1 MKVAIDLQGCQLL
14 NNRNRGI
21 GRYSLSFIKALINEY
36 KKDHFV
42 LVANANLPDIESE
55 FDQELSDKNLQVD
68 FIRWYYPN
76 NNYVTNFDEAS
87 IKLLGSYLYSFTFS
101 NISAD
106 IILVTSFFE
115 GFEDDSITQF
125 DGTFDLPCIAT
136 IFYDL
141 IPYLHPELYLDNNLD
156 YKNFYLRKI
165 NELKDLDL
173 FLTISESAAYE
184 LKNNLNIKEDRIFN
198 ISSGCNNTIF
208 SCLDNPQ
215 KKFFPEFG
223 EFILYAG
230 AADPRKNLKRL
241 IKAYSLLDKRFRDKF
256 KLILVGKFSSNE
268 IDLLKNYISFIGL
281 PFDRVILTGYISD
294 KELVFL
300 YKRCKLFVMPS
311 LHEGFGL
318 PVLEAMSCGAP
329 VIASN
334 TSSLPEVV
342 GNQEALFDP
351 EKTTEI
357 TSLMRRCLSEPAFL
371 KSLGKSGLNQAKL
384 FSWQKTANQAYKAMK
399 KIVDY
404 KKLVTDN
411 LEISWVKYTDKVKLN
426 LLQLLQK
433 ISFSSRDDLSFNND
447 SQIMLVS
454 ACIDLINK
462 NTDNTFRKVFDNKFK
477 LSWKLEGPCDSNY
490 SLSILNHNLAYALSL
505 LGHKVSINITEGNG
519 DYPVDYTFLEN
530 HTNISELYNRSSQD
544 DLCIVNSRNMYPPR
558 VLDLSSRINILHAY
572 GWEETQINHNWINQ
586 FNDSLQ
592 GITVMSEFVKKI
604 LIDNGFSKPITVCGL
619 GVDHI
624 NINNENVYSLAA
636 NKFKF
641 LHISSCFPRKGVE
654 ILLQAY
660 KDIFTNSDDVSL
672 IIKTFPNPHNNI
684 KCLLEEYRKTCDNFP
699 DVIYI
704 DSDLNKEEIVS
715 LYKQCDVLVAPSF
728 GEGFGLP
735 IAEAML
741 MKVPVITTAW
751 GGQSDF
757 CNPDNSWLLDYE
769 FKQSESHFGLTSS
782 VWAKPSVDHLGKLM
796 HKVFTSSSK
805 EIIEKTE
812 SAFNF
817 VKTNYTWKNVAQ
829 INVNFVRYLLS
840 SRNPRLTK
848 IGWLTTW
855 NSRCGIAAYS
865 EHLIKHFSE
874 EIVILAPINEC
885 FVNTDDTN
893 VRRCW
898 SLDNKESQSFSDVYQ
913 IILRERF
920 TSLVVQ
926 FNYGFFN
933 FKELENLIL
942 FCHKKNIRL
951 IMIMHS
957 TIDPLSN
964 LFKNLKTLSKALKNC
979 DRILVHTPKDLNRL
993 KNISLE
999 TNVALFPH
1007 GLVDFNPPK
1016 QEPISQEKKRLNFTV
1031 ATFGYCLPNKG
1042 FPELIQAVRK
1052 LSDENIPIKLK
1063 MITALYDESFQW
1075 FYEDLISLVEQLDLS
1090 DLVEINTDY
1099 LPEEETLLT
1108 LSNSDLIV
1116 FPYQNTNESSSAAVR
1131 QGIASGT
1138 PVAVTPLHIFDD
1150 VLKVVKVFSSSSIDD
1165 IANGILDFYIK
1176 THIGSYSTDQIESRK
1191 DWINQHSFSNLA
1203 VRLQGMIRGLEN
1215 NYFSNE

>member
-1 MKVAIDLQGCQLL
+1 MKVAIDLQGCQILS
-14 NNRNRGI
+14 NRNRGI
-21 GRYSLSFIKALINEY
+21 GRYSLSLIKALVNEY

-42 LVANANLPDIESE
+42 LVANASLPDIEME
-55 FDQELSDKNLQVD
+55 FCEELSDINLQVD
-68 FIRWYYPN
+68 FIRWYYPSHH
-76 NNYVTNFDEAS
+76 YDTNFDEATS
-87 IKLLGSYLYSFTFS
+87 KLVGKYFYSYAFS

-125 DGTFDLPCIAT
+125 DHTFDLPCIAT

-141 IPYLHPELYLDNNLD
+141 IPYLHPELYLNNNQD
-156 YKNFYLRKI
+156 YKKFYLRKI
-165 NELKDLDL
+165 NELEDLDL
-173 FLTISESAAYE
+173 YLTISESAASE
-184 LKNNLNIKEDRIFN
+184 LINNLDLKEDRIFN

-208 SCLDNPQ
+208 SYLDDTEKNL
-215 KKFFPEFG
+215 FPEFG

-241 IKAYSLLDKRFRDKF
+241 IRAYSLLDKRFRDEF
-256 KLILVGKFSSNE
+256 KLILVGKFNSSERN
-268 IDLLKNYISFIGL
+268 LLENYIRFVGL
-281 PFDRVILTGYISD
+281 PFDRVILTGYLSD

-334 TSSLPEVV
+334 ISSLPEVV
-342 GNQEALFDP
+342 GNLEALFDP
-351 EKTTEI
+351 KKTTEI
-357 TSLMRRCLSEPAFL
+357 ATLMSRCLSEPAFL
-371 KSLGKSGLNQAKL
+371 ESLIKSGLNQAKL
-384 FSWQKTANQAYKAMK
+384 FTWQKTAIHAYKAMK
-399 KIVDY
+399 KIVDNQQ
-404 KKLVTDN
+404 LVKDN

-426 LLQLLQK
+426 FLKLIKK
-433 ISFSSRDDLSFNND
+433 ISSSSSDHFNFNND
-447 SQIMLVS
+447 SKIISVS

-490 SLSILNHNLAYALSL
+490 SLSILNHNLAYALSSL
-505 LGHKVSINITEGNG
+505 DHKVSINITEGNG
-519 DYPVDYTFLEN
+519 DYPIDYTFLEN
-530 HTNISELYNRSSQD
+530 NTNISEIYNRSSQD

-558 VLDLSSRINILHAY
+558 VLDVSSRINILHAY
-572 GWEETQINHNWINQ
+572 GWEETQINHDWINQ

-624 NINNENVYSLAA
+624 NINNETVYSLSG

-654 ILLQAY
+654 ILLHAY
-660 KDIFTNSDDVSL
+660 QDIFTNSDDVSL

-684 KCLLEEYRKTCDNFP
+684 KCLLEEYRKSCDNFP

-704 DSDLNKEEIVS
+704 DDDLSKEEIVS
-715 LYKQCDVLVAPSF
+715 LYKQCDVLVAPSY

-741 MKVPVITTAW
+741 MKLPVITTAW
-751 GGQSDF
+751 GGQCDF
-757 CNPDNSWLLDYE
+757 CNADNSWLLDYE

-782 VWAKPSVDHLGKLM
+782 VWAKPSVKHLGELM
-796 HKVFTSSSK
+796 HKLFTSSSK

-812 SAFNF
+812 SAFDF
-817 VKTNYTWKNVAQ
+817 VRTNYTWKNVAQ

-840 SRNPRLTK
+840 IRNPKLSK

-865 EHLIKHFSE
+865 EHLINYFAE
-874 EIVILAPINEC
+874 EVVILAPINESLI
-885 FVNTDDTN
+885 NPDDTN

-898 SLDNKESQSFSDVYQ
+898 SLDNKDTQSFSDLYK

-920 TSLVVQ
+920 TSLVIQ

-933 FKELENLIL
+933 FKKLENLIH
-942 FCHKKNIRL
+942 FCHEKNIRV

-964 LFKNLKTLSKALKNC
+964 LFKNLKTLSRALKNC
-979 DRILVHTPKDLNRL
+979 ERILVHTPKDLNRL

-1016 QEPISQEKKRLNFTV
+1016 QKPISYEKKRLKFSV

-1042 FPELIQAVRK
+1042 FPELIKAVRK
-1052 LSDENIPIKLK
+1052 LSDENIPIRLK
-1063 MITALYDESFQW
+1063 MITALYNESFKW
-1075 FYEDLISLVEQLDLS
+1075 FYEDLISLIEQLDIS
-1090 DLVEINTDY
+1090 DLV
-1099 LPEEETLLT
+1099 
-1108 LSNSDLIV
+1108 
-1116 FPYQNTNESSSAAVR
+1116 
-1131 QGIASGT
+1131 
-1138 PVAVTPLHIFDD
+1138 
-1150 VLKVVKVFSSSSIDD
+1150 
-1165 IANGILDFYIK
+1165 
-1176 THIGSYSTDQIESRK
+1176 
-1191 DWINQHSFSNLA
+1191 
-1203 VRLQGMIRGLEN
+1203 
-1215 NYFSNE
+1215 